1 MTLWNKEKVDGVAD
15 DNDNKPN
22 WLSADEK
29 ARCYCDDR
37 GWVLVHL
44 NGTEEVL
51 VSGAGLN
58 EPNDSTN
65 GQDVGEKTAAVAQKD
80 LQMSKRPM
88 GDFDDDGIKNFEDP
102 DIDEDGTPNETD
114 PDPYDDQVS

>member
-1 MTLWNKEKVDGVAD
+1 MTLWNKETEA
-15 DNDNKPN
+15 NSKPN
-22 WLSADEK
+22 WLSDDEK

-51 VSGAGLN
+51 VAGAGLN
-58 EPNDSTN
+58 EPDDSTN
-65 GQDVGEKTAAVAQKD
+65 GQDVGEKTAAVEQKD

-88 GDFDDDGIKNFEDP
+88 GDFDGDGIKNFEDP
-102 DIDEDGTPNETD
+102 DDDNDEAPDETD